1 MPVYLESISKIR
13 DKKLRRDAV
22 MFHFDDIDRN
32 DVLLEGFYTNSPGA
46 CIFWVFGGYLIHGIY
61 QDQEQ
66 TVK

>member
-1 MPVYLESISKIR
+1 MLLCSILMI
-13 DKKLRRDAV
+13 LIAM
-22 MFHFDDIDRN
+22 MF
-32 DVLLEGFYTNSPGA
+32 LLEGFYTNSPGA